1 MNQLEKNNMIN
12 ENSLDPGFYFQS
24 LLQEVCNKHLLS
36 DHQIER
42 IQLEVVELMAKEV
55 ERYTND
61 ESSSLLL
68 EKAQELLQSIT
79 YSIGVYLKE
88 ISDIDYKINLLM
100 SEKIMILFYR
110 GMDSVAAIK
119 SKSWSLLQDLQK
131 NRLKLNNYAYED
143 TIITGVP
150 EFFHD
155 YNIEFGAH
163 ELRGSIDYQLS
174 NAVEGLLGVEYILEY
189 LNRFTLENK
198 FLKHFPEETVN
209 ILLLGFDKEAEHML
223 INIFEL
229 VLTNALGC
237 ELLGQ
242 NIVTLGIHES
252 DLLWLQNNLEKLSY
266 EKLQEKMK
274 NAFDNVVTQ
283 LELEPEVIPYA
294 NAAIS
299 EITKRL
305 MNNLKMHTLGR
316 IFVSFAHKEIEAEI
330 FEDGIPMED
339 EQLRELIDRIRDG
352 NDITHKVAMIKETVH
367 SIADLMELLEEC
379 FYEDEYLEV
388 FHLLSETERSI
399 LKMNIQMDAGIEGLE
414 DFEPEKEWQKILIN
428 YENNKKK

>member
-1 MNQLEKNNMIN
+1 MNQLEKSNIIN
-12 ENSLDPGFYFQS
+12 ESSLDPGFYFQS

-36 DHQIER
+36 DQQIER

-88 ISDIDYKINLLM
+88 LPDIDDKINLLM
-100 SEKIMILFYR
+100 SEKITVLFYR
-110 GMDSVAAIK
+110 GMDLVAAIK

-143 TIITGVP
+143 TITMGIP

-163 ELRGSIDYQLS
+163 ELMGSIDYQLS

-189 LNRFTLENK
+189 LKRFTLENK
-198 FLKHFPEETVN
+198 FLKHFPEGTVN
-209 ILLLGFDKEAEHML
+209 MLLLGFDKEAEHML

-242 NIVTLGIHES
+242 NIVTLRINES
-252 DLLWLQNNLEKLSY
+252 DLIWLQNNLEKVSY

-274 NAFDNVVTQ
+274 NAFDHMVAE

-294 NAAIS
+294 KAAIS

-305 MNNLKMHTLGR
+305 MNNLKMRTLGR
-316 IFVSFAHKEIEAEI
+316 IFVAFAQKGIEAEI

-352 NDITHKVAMIKETVH
+352 SDINDKIAMIKETVH
-367 SIADLMELLEEC
+367 SIADLIELLEEC

-399 LKMNIQMDAGIEGLE
+399 LKMNIQMDAGMEGL
-414 DFEPEKEWQKILIN
+414 DDYEPEKEWQKILIN